1 MRRFEFRLDPV
12 LNLRRAAE
20 DAAKRAYADARRAA
34 ALQAAALADL
44 QAAER
49 RAKDDLRDAQRAR
62 ELRVDNLMAHQRFT
76 FSLARSIAAARRKL
90 AELETAANAARDA
103 LVAAARD
110 RKALEKLRERRH
122 QEWTADSLREEQKIL
137 DEIGQSV
144 RSALR

>member
-1 MRRFEFRLDPV
+1 MRRFDFRLDPV

-20 DAAKRAYADARRAA
+20 DTAKRAHADARRAA

-62 ELRVDNLMAHQRFT
+62 ELVVGDLMAHQRFAL
-76 FSLARSIAAARRKL
+76 SLARSIAAARRKL
-90 AELETAANAARDA
+90 ADLEAAATAARED
-103 LVAAARD
+103 LVAAARA
-110 RKALEKLRERRH
+110 RKALENLRERRH
-122 QEWTADSLREEQKIL
+122 QEWTAESLREEQKTL